1 MTLRRGVDYQVAENL
16 NLEFDYDDETSDYRK
31 STFPARHIYQR
42 MLPEIVSRLSDVHY
56 HRGSPYSGYGKPTT
70 DRTLGDIHQWN
81 VWHGTQEPWHNWDKL
96 AGRFVSEF
104 GMQAYPD
111 IRTVDYWLGGNTAER
126 YPQSRI
132 MNNHNKADG
141 YERRLELYLMENFKH
156 AFDIES
162 YVYYTQIMQAETLA
176 SAYRLWRREWRG
188 RGREYVAGA
197 LVWQINDCWPVTSW
211 AIVDYFLRPKPAF
224 HAIARELAPV
234 SVGATRKEIVEY
246 ADKRT
251 AARLTIDSRVEVW
264 GSNFTLDEVKA
275 KLVVRLFDIDKPE
288 WSEGW
293 EQDAVLKPNAST
305 ELWAGRLP
313 GQDVRTS
320 QSERPRNIVLSVR
333 IVASDGRVLARYANW
348 CVC

>member
-1 MTLRRGVDYQVAENL
+1 MEAEAEANVTRLRHHPSVVIFAGNNEDYQVAENL

-111 IRTVDYWLGGNTAER
+111 IRTVDYWMGGNTAER

-197 LVWQINDCWPVTSW
+197 LVWQVRPLPRAHTRRARADWPRST
-211 AIVDYFLRPKPAF
+211 
-224 HAIARELAPV
+224 
-234 SVGATRKEIVEY
+234 
-246 ADKRT
+246 T
-251 AARLTIDSRVEVW
+251 A
-264 GSNFTLDEVKA
+264 G
-275 KLVVRLFDIDKPE
+275 P
-288 WSEGW
+288 
-293 EQDAVLKPNAST
+293 
-305 ELWAGRLP
+305 
-313 GQDVRTS
+313 
-320 QSERPRNIVLSVR
+320 
-333 IVASDGRVLARYANW
+333 
-348 CVC
+348 